1 MTMQDFFKYSMMMS
15 EADRKERM
23 EEAMEEAME
32 ERKRREEDERMFQ
45 TSFLA
50 AIMNGKTTKDSI
62 TDLEP
67 NTK

>member
-1 MTMQDFFKYSMMMS
+1 MIMR

-23 EEAMEEAME
+23 EEARE
-32 ERKRREEDERMFQ
+32 ERKRREEDDRMFQ
-45 TSFLA
+45 NLFLA

-62 TDLEP
+62 TDLGP